1 MLGFATILKLLPHER
16 KQFILHNFD
25 RSFLTNVSDSILLHR
40 SSEYFGIKELVH
52 FLTGLKHLNF

>member
-25 RSFLTNVSDSILLHR
+25 KSFLTNVSDRYFYTDPVNIL
-40 SSEYFGIKELVH
+40 V
-52 FLTGLKHLNF
+52 LKNWFIF